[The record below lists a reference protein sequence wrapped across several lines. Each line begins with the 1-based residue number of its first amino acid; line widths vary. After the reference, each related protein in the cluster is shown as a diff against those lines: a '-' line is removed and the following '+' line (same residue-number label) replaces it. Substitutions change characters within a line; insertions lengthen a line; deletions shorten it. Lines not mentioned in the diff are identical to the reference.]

1 MMDGDVLE
9 INKTEL
15 NEEEE
20 EEEEDEKSS
29 DSLEEL
35 SDAERLHSV
44 TAAAHTHVSY
54 SKFLYNEH
62 PKAEPLLFNCVYITL
77 TPPFNFKNN
86 IEVPVTSQKEL

>member
-1 MMDGDVLE
+1 MDGDVLE

-15 NEEEE
+15 NE

-44 TAAAHTHVSY
+44 TAAAHTHTRVVLKVS
-54 SKFLYNEH
+54 LQWA
-62 PKAEPLLFNCVYITL
+62 PQGWA
-77 TPPFNFKNN
+77 PP
-86 IEVPVTSQKEL
+86 I

>member
-44 TAAAHTHVSY
+44 TAAAHTHTCRTQSFFTMSTPRLSPSY
-54 SKFLYNEH
+54 
-62 PKAEPLLFNCVYITL
+62 L
-77 TPPFNFKNN
+77 TVF
-86 IEVPVTSQKEL
+86 TSP

>member
-15 NEEEE
+15 NE

-44 TAAAHTHVSY
+44 TAAAHAHTHTCRTQSFFTMSTPRLSPSY
-54 SKFLYNEH
+54 
-62 PKAEPLLFNCVYITL
+62 L
-77 TPPFNFKNN
+77 TVF
-86 IEVPVTSQKEL
+86 TSP

>member
-15 NEEEE
+15 NE

-44 TAAAHTHVSY
+44 TAAAAHTHVSY